1 MSEIL
6 STRRLALAG
15 TIGPVVFVVIVIVIT
30 ALEWDFM
37 HRLGW
42 HLVRNSSVP
51 YPSSTAMGPYGW
63 IQTLNFVQLG
73 LSIIAIG
80 IGLRRA
86 AAIRVGAALML
97 LAGLGML
104 LLMFTTDGTTDQPTT
119 WHGAI
124 HALAFLLTLF
134 AALLA
139 AVALAVQLRN
149 NAQWRGVARASIAV
163 PVLIVATFFLGGAVQ
178 QAGGLIGIISFLVV
192 LGWYELL
199 GLRLLSLTSEPS
211 AASTG

>member
-1 MSEIL
+1 VSELL

-15 TIGPVVFVVIVIVIT
+15 SIAPVLFAGIVIVIT
-30 ALEWDFM
+30 VLEWDFL

-42 HLVRNSSVP
+42 HLVQNSSVP

-63 IQTLNFVQLG
+63 LQTLNFIQLG

-80 IGLRRA
+80 IGLWRTV
-86 AAIRVGAALML
+86 AIRVSAGLVI
-97 LAGLGML
+97 LAGVGML

-119 WHGAI
+119 WHGGI

-134 AALLA
+134 AELLA
-139 AVALAVQLRN
+139 AVALAIQLRN

-178 QAGGLIGIISFLVV
+178 QAGGVIGIVSFLVV

-199 GLRLLSLTSEPS
+199 GLRLLRLTSR
-211 AASTG
+211 

>member
-1 MSEIL
+1 MIP

-15 TIGPVVFVVIVIVIT
+15 SIGPVLFVVIVFVIT
-30 ALEWDFM
+30 LLEWDFL

-42 HLVRNSSVP
+42 HLVQNSTVP
-51 YPSSTAMGPYGW
+51 YPSSTAMGQYGW
-63 IQTLNFVQLG
+63 LQTLNFIQLG

-80 IGLRRA
+80 IGLWRTA
-86 AAIRVGAALML
+86 AVRVGAGLVL
-97 LAGLGML
+97 LAGVGML
-104 LLMFTTDGTTDQPTT
+104 LLMFTTDGTTGQPTT
-119 WHGAI
+119 WHGGI

-134 AALLA
+134 AELLA
-139 AVALAVQLRN
+139 AVALAIRLRN

-199 GLRLLSLTSEPS
+199 GLRLLSLTSQQEPFS
-211 AASTG
+211 AVSV